1 MIRGLYTS
9 ATGMMVQRNR
19 MDVLTNNIV
28 NIETTG
34 YKKDTL
40 LTMPFDEV
48 MLQRKNDP
56 NVNIYGGNLVGPY
69 SFGTH
74 VDELVTNFSQGSL
87 EQTGRTTDLA
97 IAGEG
102 FFVIETP
109 AGERYTR
116 AGNFAVDSEGY
127 LVTGDG
133 NYVLGEN
140 GRIYVGST
148 DFTVSADGT
157 ITGELAE
164 PNRLRIVTFEDAG
177 VLRKEGSTLYSV
189 YGGAQPVEAQGYS
202 VKQGMQES
210 SNVDAASEMVE
221 MISLYRKYEANQ
233 RALKMNDETLGMAVK
248 LGSING

>member
-28 NIETTG
+28 NVETTG

-40 LTMPFDEV
+40 LTTPFDEV
-48 MLQRKNDP
+48 MLERKNDP
-56 NVNIYGGNLVGPY
+56 NINIYGRNLVGPY

-74 VDELVTNFSQGSL
+74 VDELITNFVQGSL
-87 EQTGRTTDLA
+87 EQTNRPTDLA

-102 FFVIETP
+102 FFVIETE

-116 AGNFAVDSEGY
+116 AGNFAVNSEGY

-148 DFTVSADGT
+148 DFTVAVDGT
-157 ITGELAE
+157 ITGEYAV
-164 PNRLRIVTFEDAG
+164 PNRFRIVTFEDTG
-177 VLRKEGSTLYSV
+177 VLRKEGSTLYSI
-189 YGGAQPVEAQGYS
+189 YGGAQPAEAEGYS
-202 VKQGMQES
+202 IRQGMQES
-210 SNVDAASEMVE
+210 SNVDVASEMVDL
-221 MISLYRKYEANQ
+221 ISLYRKYEANQ
-233 RALKMNDETLGMAVK
+233 RALKMTDETLGFAVK